1 MFIHCF
7 GSLIQQTQKFFMET
21 KDISDERDVCHSYI
35 TLSHDYASL
44 FSKSFR
50 IEVSDATDVHCILTY
65 EEP

>member
-35 TLSHDYASL
+35 TLFHNYASV

-50 IEVSDATDVHCILTY
+50 IKVSDVACVHCILT
-65 EEP
+65 